1 VLANVRRGFIVMGL
15 KGWGSHDSSLS
26 GSEGKDG
33 DASQQDVYIKNM
45 NDKGRLFSI
54 SIDVRSFKANLHLP
68 IASANVIVRVVLP
81 PELVRLATSSCN
93 ASATVMTPL
102 LTHPP
107 IQVNKG
113 TEVIIPNGYVFFHFF
128 FLHQQ
133 PNLKLVTNFCEVV
146 SNCNQRR
153 HK

>member
-1 VLANVRRGFIVMGL
+1 MLANIKCGFIVMGL
-15 KGWGSHDSSLS
+15 KGWGSHDSSSS

-33 DASQQDVYIKNM
+33 DASQQHVFIKNM
-45 NDKGRLFSI
+45 NDKSQLFSI

-93 ASATVMTPL
+93 ASATIMTPH

-107 IQVNKG
+107 IQINKG
-113 TEVIIPNGYVFFHFF
+113 TEVIIPNGYVFFRFF

-133 PNLKLVTNFCEVV
+133 YNFKLMTNICEVV
-146 SNCNQRR
+146 SNCSQRR